1 MYAKGK
7 LFKAR
12 NFLERPSFITP
23 DRTNRKGG
31 DANCK
36 YSRPVLAF
44 FISALVSFEY
54 YVCATSLG
62 PSTHA
67 ESFFAA
73 VIFISLIFSG
83 TAHTYTGVLHA
94 IKISPAAHSMRRG
107 WCAKLLGFVCMH
119 VFARERARQGLM
131 FGLVGVSLFF
141 YPNVYI
147 NC

>member
-1 MYAKGK
+1 MQKENFSKHGI
-7 LFKAR
+7 
-12 NFLERPSFITP
+12 FLERPSFITP

-44 FISALVSFEY
+44 SFRLLSRLSIM
-54 YVCATSLG
+54 CATSLG

-107 WCAKLLGFVCMH
+107 WCAKLLGFVYVYAC
-119 VFARERARQGLM
+119 VCKRERARQGLM